1 MMMSDDKKK
10 QATIIVASMK
20 KPESEPMPE
29 KPSEDVS
36 ELEVAADEI
45 MQALERKDSK
55 AMSEALKSFIDMCK
69 YESEPEESEES
80 EEA

>member
-1 MMMSDDKKK
+1 MMADDKKK

-20 KPESEPMPE
+20 KPKSESAPE
-29 KPSEDVS
+29 QPSEDVS

-55 AMSEALKSFIDMCK
+55 AMSEALKSFVEMCK